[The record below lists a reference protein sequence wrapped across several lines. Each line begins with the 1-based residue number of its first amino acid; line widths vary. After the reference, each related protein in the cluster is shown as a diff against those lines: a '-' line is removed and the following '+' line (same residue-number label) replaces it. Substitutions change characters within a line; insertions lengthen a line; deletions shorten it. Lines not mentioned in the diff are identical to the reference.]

1 MAELDGVAVGTVG
14 LVPSHQEEDKGALV
28 LDLIK
33 MCVAPEVQGK
43 GMGRALMNAAI
54 AKSREMGATKI
65 RLETNTKL
73 DAALALYRRS
83 GFRELTEEETF
94 ATPYCR
100 CNCQMVLDL

>member
-1 MAELDGVAVGTVG
+1 M
-14 LVPSHQEEDKGALV
+14 

-33 MCVAPEVQGK
+33 MCVRPDVQGK
-43 GMGRALMNAAI
+43 GIGRGLMNAAI
-54 AKSREMGATKI
+54 AKSREMGAKKI

-73 DAALALYRRS
+73 DAARAMYRRS
-83 GFRELTEEETF
+83 GFRELSGEETS